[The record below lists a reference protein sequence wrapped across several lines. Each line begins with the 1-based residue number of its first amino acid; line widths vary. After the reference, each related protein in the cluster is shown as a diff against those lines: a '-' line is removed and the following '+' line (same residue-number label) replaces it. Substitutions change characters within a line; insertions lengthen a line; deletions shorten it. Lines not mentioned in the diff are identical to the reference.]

1 MHQPK
6 QENTSSGKKFRIAAM
21 GDLHIKEM
29 TIGHYRELFTE
40 ISEKADALVLCGDLT
55 DLGLPNEAEILAE
68 ELSFCKIPVVGVLG
82 NHDYEHGMEDE
93 VKTILQTQMFIL
105 DEEPYVIGDVG
116 FAGVKGFG
124 GGFDHYVLSRW
135 GEKIIKEFVNEA
147 VNEAL
152 KLENQLS
159 KLETKKKI
167 VALHYSPIKDT
178 IVGESEEIYTY
189 LGCSRLANPINWYGA
204 TAVFH
209 GHAHHGTYEGKTLSN
224 IPVYNCSI
232 PVMTKKN
239 KKQPYAL
246 IEI

>member
-1 MHQPK
+1 MTHQK
-6 QENTSSGKKFRIAAM
+6 TNDKKSNNKFRVAAM
-21 GDLHIKEM
+21 GDLHVKEM
-29 TIGHYRELFTE
+29 TIGHFRDLFQE

-68 ELSFCKIPVVGVLG
+68 ELSYCKIPVVGVLG
-82 NHDYEHGMEDE
+82 NHDYEKGMEEE
-93 VKTILQTQMFIL
+93 VKTILQTKMFVL
-105 DEEPYVIGDVG
+105 DEEPYTIGDVG

-124 GGFDHYVLSRW
+124 GGFNEHVLSRW

-159 KLETKKKI
+159 KLETEKKV
-167 VALHYSPIKDT
+167 VAMHYSPIKET
-178 IVGESEEIYTY
+178 IIGEPEEIHTY

-204 TAVFH
+204 TVVFH
-209 GHAHHGTYEGKTLSN
+209 GHAHHGTPEGRTLSN

-239 KKQPYAL
+239 EKQPYAL